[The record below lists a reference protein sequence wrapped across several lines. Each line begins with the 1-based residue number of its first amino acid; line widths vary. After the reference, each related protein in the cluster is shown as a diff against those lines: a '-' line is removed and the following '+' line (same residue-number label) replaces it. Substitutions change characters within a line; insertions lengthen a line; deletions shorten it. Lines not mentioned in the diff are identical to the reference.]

1 MRLNILMGG
10 KAGQGINKISEIVS
24 ETLVRHGYYVFV
36 YRDYQSLI
44 RGGHNFNI
52 VSISDKKIGSF
63 ESQLDGIIALDE
75 KTLELHKDEL
85 KKEAFIITSEKYAD
99 LGINLNIALAGALIK
114 TLGMDKEIF
123 LDIIGK
129 EFEEESIKIAN
140 QGYDEKENLFNL
152 IKLNNKISL
161 MSGNQGFALGALN
174 SKLDLYFSY
183 PITPATGLMN
193 ELSSKQIEKNLV
205 VFQLENEI
213 AVVNAAL
220 GASFTGAKTMVGT
233 SGAGFDL
240 MSESLSLQGQVE
252 VPLVI
257 YLASRP
263 GPGTGVPTYTSQADL
278 NMALMSG
285 HGEFPRIVVAPGDP
299 LEAAEK
305 TNEAFYIAEKF
316 KTLAIIYSD
325 KDLAEGIFSIDKNP
339 KSPLNIETRRD
350 VPPKKIVKVSSYEC
364 DEEGNTTESV
374 SKIISNAKKRLEKIE
389 QIKREIN
396 EFEMI
401 KIHGKKDSKN
411 LVIGWGSTKS
421 VIWDAINDLDVKF
434 LQVLYLEPF
443 PEQVKEEILKASKT
457 ILIECNSTGQLGRL
471 IREKTGIEI
480 KERIL
485 KYDGR
490 PFTSNL
496 LKQDIERSIK

>member
-1 MRLNILMGG
+1 MGG

-193 ELSSKQIEKNLV
+193 ELSSKQIEKNL
-205 VFQLENEI
+205 FFM
-213 AVVNAAL
+213 
-220 GASFTGAKTMVGT
+220 GK
-233 SGAGFDL
+233 
-240 MSESLSLQGQVE
+240 
-252 VPLVI
+252 
-257 YLASRP
+257 
-263 GPGTGVPTYTSQADL
+263 
-278 NMALMSG
+278 
-285 HGEFPRIVVAPGDP
+285 
-299 LEAAEK
+299 
-305 TNEAFYIAEKF
+305 
-316 KTLAIIYSD
+316 
-325 KDLAEGIFSIDKNP
+325 
-339 KSPLNIETRRD
+339 RRL
-350 VPPKKIVKVSSYEC
+350 
-364 DEEGNTTESV
+364 
-374 SKIISNAKKRLEKIE
+374 R
-389 QIKREIN
+389 
-396 EFEMI
+396 
-401 KIHGKKDSKN
+401 
-411 LVIGWGSTKS
+411 
-421 VIWDAINDLDVKF
+421 
-434 LQVLYLEPF
+434 
-443 PEQVKEEILKASKT
+443 
-457 ILIECNSTGQLGRL
+457 
-471 IREKTGIEI
+471 
-480 KERIL
+480 
-485 KYDGR
+485 
-490 PFTSNL
+490 
-496 LKQDIERSIK
+496 

>member
-1 MRLNILMGG
+1 M
-10 KAGQGINKISEIVS
+10 
-24 ETLVRHGYYVFV
+24 H
-36 YRDYQSLI
+36 
-44 RGGHNFNI
+44 
-52 VSISDKKIGSF
+52 
-63 ESQLDGIIALDE
+63 
-75 KTLELHKDEL
+75 
-85 KKEAFIITSEKYAD
+85 
-99 LGINLNIALAGALIK
+99 
-114 TLGMDKEIF
+114 
-123 LDIIGK
+123 
-129 EFEEESIKIAN
+129 
-140 QGYDEKENLFNL
+140 
-152 IKLNNKISL
+152 
-161 MSGNQGFALGALN
+161 
-174 SKLDLYFSY
+174 
-183 PITPATGLMN
+183 
-193 ELSSKQIEKNLV
+193 
-205 VFQLENEI
+205 
-213 AVVNAAL
+213 
-220 GASFTGAKTMVGT
+220 
-233 SGAGFDL
+233 
-240 MSESLSLQGQVE
+240 
-252 VPLVI
+252 
-257 YLASRP
+257 
-263 GPGTGVPTYTSQADL
+263 
-278 NMALMSG
+278 
-285 HGEFPRIVVAPGDP
+285 
-299 LEAAEK
+299 
-305 TNEAFYIAEKF
+305 
-316 KTLAIIYSD
+316 
-325 KDLAEGIFSIDKNP
+325 
-339 KSPLNIETRRD
+339 SPF
-350 VPPKKIVKVSSYEC
+350 KKIVKVSSYEC